1 MAQHLIPK
9 VGFGWAI
16 RICAFLILGM
26 LLLSNLTITSN
37 LKHSPKP
44 FSIMDYLKPIRE
56 FNFCI
61 LAISSFFLYCKCY
74 YPGSLWSTPK
84 IDSC

>member
-37 LKHSPKP
+37 LVHSPKP
-44 FSIMDYLKPIRE
+44 FSIMDYLNPIRE

-61 LAISSFFLYCKCY
+61 LAVSSFFLYCKCY
-74 YPGSLWSTPK
+74 YPESLTPE
-84 IDSC
+84 IDSR